1 MWVLQTST
9 LCWRPLAGMWVAS
22 SVGNACAARVFP
34 CWHAES
40 WIPRWD
46 CTVVDAPCWLVP
58 RSWLISTFILLMIQI
73 IPGTILV
80 SWTFGEFLAW
90 LHSGTWRW
98 WWLILPSLKF
108 MQVPQTGSFDGVEF
122 QACTLRLFGQLS
134 SSWPVL
140 HCGPAAQ
147 PPSWQLSASTYKMP
161 KKQIPEISFHNCRSG
176 SCIFAWTDA
185 MSVAWKASTSRDS
198 IALTGFCKASIK
210 HQPGQLLN

>member
-1 MWVLQTST
+1 
-9 LCWRPLAGMWVAS
+9 MWVAS
-22 SVGNACAARVFP
+22 SVGNACAARIFP

-90 LHSGTWRW
+90 LHSGTWTAVVMADPTKFKVYAS
-98 WWLILPSLKF
+98 PS
-108 MQVPQTGSFDGVEF
+108 PTGSFDGVEF
-122 QACTLRLFGQLS
+122 QACTVKVVWAAVFQLAGAALWACSSATKLAALSKHLQNATNRFLRF
-134 SSWPVL
+134 
-140 HCGPAAQ
+140 
-147 PPSWQLSASTYKMP
+147 PSIIAL
-161 KKQIPEISFHNCRSG
+161 SG

-198 IALTGFCKASIK
+198 IARTGFCKASIK